1 MAPDDPDRIERPDI
15 EIGASAK
22 AKRLR
27 FREKPK
33 TDVELH
39 GEVVEPGRR
48 DDVDM
53 TSGSERTNL
62 PDEVEPGVTY
72 RDVSVRWRAAGRI
85 EPDERPDDDDTKER
99 RKQ

>member
-1 MAPDDPDRIERPDI
+1 MAADDQDRIERPDV

-22 AKRLR
+22 AKSLR
-27 FREKPK
+27 FRDKPR

-48 DDVDM
+48 NEVDM

-85 EPDERPDDDDTKER
+85 EEDEGPDTQQR
-99 RKQ
+99 RRT